1 MDKTE
6 KRSSLLIAFL
16 LTIGICVGIYF
27 GVRGIGEKQEEEG
40 QPNITTGQV
49 ATVSKDDTENAK
61 HWVTIVAAKKNEVEK
76 SGRATATTTTKV
88 PNKKIVAVK
97 SSAMTATSTT
107 VTPLW
112 RKSNGV
118 KYTDR
123 VRVIPRRWVDTSVV
137 SWAKPSKNID
147 IAYWKDEVLPYAEDR
162 NHDQYLVIPRL
173 GLVAP
178 LIYYEFKGDLKNF
191 NQKSLDKAFEG
202 GVATYPQMAKLG
214 EYGNALIGGHSS
226 YYTRKKSNYK
236 TIFATI
242 PELDPGDEIRW
253 YARKNGKRHRY
264 RYIVTESYGGQN
276 DPKTG
281 KFNTDIVDVDPAIQ
295 EMTLYTC
302 IPIGTDKDRR
312 IIKAHMKEER
322 KLDDALQNGLRNK

>member
-1 MDKTE
+1 MNKTE

-16 LTIGICVGIYF
+16 LTIGICAGIYF
-27 GVRGIGEKQEEEG
+27 GVRGIGEKQEEEI
-40 QPNITTGQV
+40 QPTATGSIQV
-49 ATVSKDDTENAK
+49 TSISKDNAK
-61 HWVTIVAAKKNEVEK
+61 EHWVTIVSAKQDEIEK

-97 SSAMTATSTT
+97 SPTMTAASTT

-123 VRVIPRRWVDTSVV
+123 VRVISRRGVDTSVV
-137 SWAKPSKNID
+137 GWAKPSKNID
-147 IAYWKDEVLPYAEDR
+147 IAYWKDEVLPYTEDR

-191 NQKSLDKAFEG
+191 NQKALDKAFEG

-302 IPIGTDKDRR
+302 IPIGTDRDRR
-312 IIKAHMKEER
+312 IVKAHMKEER